1 MRLKDYNSIF
11 TGVNWE
17 GVDNDIIGF
26 RNELYELFP
35 DKVKV
40 TSAKR
45 YGNNVG
51 KSGNKSRHNRGQA
64 VDLGFDKDIQKFLY
78 TAKGDALLRKYNLG
92 FLDESLEHNLKK
104 TGGTGAHFHIGKDS
118 TLVGNSY
125 AGNTAYKAESHTML
139 DEHNH
144 ASQSEVDAA
153 NGLPGVNQ
161 QTAEQNKFYEET
173 IKQLMSQRDQAEKDF
188 LDKKAATDR
197 QNAIQ
202 EELKRKY
209 EEKLGILEMIKNN
222 ELTSV
227 SRDRGRASLE
237 LGGEIPMFI
246 GGGEFQGLND
256 NIQYQ
261 IEQVKN
267 QMPDFSIENTED
279 SEEFIRLKS
288 IDDTLNSLLSNPPA
302 NNTASN
308 TGDTNFR
315 NNQLQETANQPKE
328 PVNQTEKKGVAF
340 KLSDKLKSIGLQP
353 HQIAGVLGS
362 LSLESFENI
371 NPLAHNKESN
381 AFGIAQWL
389 GDRLTGLK
397 EFGKSRGRDFKNE
410 DIQIDYLIHEIQNN
424 NYEKRVLPLLK
435 KAKTVE
441 EATQIWT
448 KIYERPS
455 PKEIAKTM
463 SSRIK
468 NAKMF
473 QSKIS

>member
-51 KSGNKSRHNRGQA
+51 KSGNKSRHNKGQA
-64 VDLGFDKDIQKFLY
+64 LDLGYDKDIQKFLY

-144 ASQSEVDAA
+144 TSQSEVDAA
-153 NGLPGVNQ
+153 NGLSGDNQ

-173 IKQLMSQRDQAEKDF
+173 IKQLMAQRDQAEKDF

-222 ELTSV
+222 ELTPV
-227 SRDRGRASLE
+227 TRDRGRTSLE
-237 LGGEIPMFI
+237 LGGEIPMFV

-256 NIQYQ
+256 NLQYQ

-267 QMPDFSIENTED
+267 QMPDFSLEEVEN
-279 SEEFIRLKS
+279 SEEFRRLKT
-288 IDDTLNSLLSNPPA
+288 IDDTLNSLLSNPPVS
-302 NNTASN
+302 NPINTVESP
-308 TGDTNFR
+308 TIKSTPP
-315 NNQLQETANQPKE
+315 EE
-328 PVNQTEKKGVAF
+328 PVNETEKKGVAF

-362 LSLESFENI
+362 LSLESFENL
-371 NPLAHNKESN
+371 NPLAHNKQTN

-397 EFGKSRGRDFKNE
+397 DFGKSIGRDFKNE
-410 DIQIDYLIHEIQNN
+410 DVQIDYLIHEIQNN

-448 KIYERPS
+448 KVYERPS
-455 PKEIAKTM
+455 PGEIAKTM
-463 SSRIK
+463 ASRIK

>member
-1 MRLKDYNSIF
+1 MRLKDYNNIF

-26 RNELYELFP
+26 RNELYDLFP

-51 KSGNKSRHNRGQA
+51 KAGNKSRHNKGQA
-64 VDLGFDKDIQKFLY
+64 LDLGFDKDIQKFLY

-139 DEHNH
+139 DGHNH
-144 ASQSEVDAA
+144 DSQSEVDLS
-153 NGLPGVNQ
+153 NGVLENNQ
-161 QTAEQNKFYEET
+161 QTTEQNKFYEET
-173 IKQLMSQRDQAEKDF
+173 VKQLMAQRDQAEKDF

-237 LGGEIPMFI
+237 LGGEIPIFT
-246 GGGEFQGLND
+246 GGGEFKGLND
-256 NIQYQ
+256 NLQYQ

-267 QMPDFSIENTED
+267 QIPDYSSEDPEN
-279 SEEFIRLKS
+279 SEEFFRLKS
-288 IDDTLNSLLSNPPA
+288 IDDTLNFLLSNPPV
-302 NNTASN
+302 SN
-308 TGDTNFR
+308 
-315 NNQLQETANQPKE
+315 
-328 PVNQTEKKGVAF
+328 PVNIVESPTIKSTPSEELVNETEKKGVAF

-362 LSLESFENI
+362 LSLESFENL
-371 NPLAHNKESN
+371 NPLAHNKQTN

-397 EFGKSRGRDFKNE
+397 DFGKSIGRDFKNE
-410 DIQIDYLIHEIQNN
+410 DVQIDYLIHEIQNN

-473 QSKIS
+473 QNKIS

>member
-26 RNELYELFP
+26 RNELYDLFP

-51 KSGNKSRHNRGQA
+51 KSGNKSRHNKGQA
-64 VDLGFDKDIQKFLY
+64 LDLGYDKDIQKFLY
-78 TAKGDALLRKYNLG
+78 TAKGDALLIKYNLG

-104 TGGTGAHFHIGKDS
+104 TRGTGAHFHIGKDS
-118 TLVGNSY
+118 TLIGNSY

-139 DEHNH
+139 DGHNH
-144 ASQSEVDAA
+144 DSQSEVDLS
-153 NGLPGVNQ
+153 NGVLENNQ
-161 QTAEQNKFYEET
+161 QTTEQNKFYEET
-173 IKQLMSQRDQAEKDF
+173 VKQLMAQRDQAEKDF

-237 LGGEIPMFI
+237 LGGEIPIFT
-246 GGGEFQGLND
+246 GGGEFKGLND
-256 NIQYQ
+256 NLQYQ

-267 QMPDFSIENTED
+267 QIPDYSSEDPEN
-279 SEEFIRLKS
+279 SEEFFRLKS
-288 IDDTLNSLLSNPPA
+288 IDDTLNFLLSNPPV
-302 NNTASN
+302 SN
-308 TGDTNFR
+308 
-315 NNQLQETANQPKE
+315 
-328 PVNQTEKKGVAF
+328 PVNIVESPTIKSTPSEEPSNETEKKGVAF

-362 LSLESFENI
+362 LSLESFENL
-371 NPLAHNKESN
+371 NPLAHNKQTN

-397 EFGKSRGRDFKNE
+397 DFGKSIGRDFKNE
-410 DIQIDYLIHEIQNN
+410 DVQIDYLIHEIQNN

-473 QSKIS
+473 QDKIS

>member
-26 RNELYELFP
+26 RNELYDLFP

-51 KSGNKSRHNRGQA
+51 KAGNKSRHNKGQA
-64 VDLGFDKDIQKFLY
+64 LDLGFDKDIQKFLY

-139 DEHNH
+139 DGHNH
-144 ASQSEVDAA
+144 TSQAEVDLS
-153 NGLPGVNQ
+153 NNNQ
-161 QTAEQNKFYEET
+161 QTTEQNKFYEET
-173 IKQLMSQRDQAEKDF
+173 VKTLMAQREQAEKDF

-237 LGGEIPMFI
+237 LGGELPMFV

-256 NIQYQ
+256 NLQYQ

-267 QMPDFSIENTED
+267 QMPDYSSEDPEN
-279 SEEFIRLKS
+279 SEEFFRLKS
-288 IDDTLNSLLSNPPA
+288 IDDTLNFLLSNPPD
-302 NNTASN
+302 SN
-308 TGDTNFR
+308 PVNIVESPAIKSTPP
-315 NNQLQETANQPKE
+315 EE
-328 PVNQTEKKGVAF
+328 PVNETEKKGVAF

-362 LSLESFENI
+362 LSLESFENL
-371 NPLAHNKESN
+371 NPLAHNKQTN

-397 EFGKSRGRDFKNE
+397 DFGKSIGRDFKNE
-410 DIQIDYLIHEIQNN
+410 DVQIDYLIHEIQNN

-473 QSKIS
+473 QDKIS

>member
-26 RNELYELFP
+26 RNELYDLFP

-51 KSGNKSRHNRGQA
+51 KAGNKSRHNKGQA
-64 VDLGFDKDIQKFLY
+64 LDLGFDKDIQKFLY

-139 DEHNH
+139 DGHNH
-144 ASQSEVDAA
+144 TSQAEVDLS
-153 NGLPGVNQ
+153 NNNQ
-161 QTAEQNKFYEET
+161 QTTEQNKFYEEAVKT
-173 IKQLMSQRDQAEKDF
+173 LMAQREQAEKDF

-222 ELTSV
+222 ELTPV

-237 LGGEIPMFI
+237 LGGELPMFV

-256 NIQYQ
+256 NLQYQ

-267 QMPDFSIENTED
+267 QMPDFSLEEVEN
-279 SEEFIRLKS
+279 SEEFRRLKT
-288 IDDTLNSLLSNPPA
+288 IDDTLNSLLSNPPVS
-302 NNTASN
+302 NPINTVESP
-308 TGDTNFR
+308 TIKSTPP
-315 NNQLQETANQPKE
+315 EE
-328 PVNQTEKKGVAF
+328 PVNETEKKGVAF

-362 LSLESFENI
+362 LSLESFENL
-371 NPLAHNKESN
+371 NPLAHNKQTN

-397 EFGKSRGRDFKNE
+397 DFGKSIGRDFKNE
-410 DIQIDYLIHEIQNN
+410 DVQIDYLIHEIQNN

-473 QSKIS
+473 QNKIS

>member
-26 RNELYELFP
+26 RNELYDLFP

-51 KSGNKSRHNRGQA
+51 KSGNKSRHNKGQA
-64 VDLGFDKDIQKFLY
+64 LDLGYDKNIQKFLY

-125 AGNTAYKAESHTML
+125 TGNTAYKAESHTML
-139 DEHNH
+139 DGHNH
-144 ASQSEVDAA
+144 DSQSEVDLS
-153 NGLPGVNQ
+153 NGVLENNQ
-161 QTAEQNKFYEET
+161 QTTEQNKFYEET
-173 IKQLMSQRDQAEKDF
+173 VKQLMAQRDQAEKDF

-237 LGGEIPMFI
+237 LGGEIPIFT
-246 GGGEFQGLND
+246 GGGEFKGLND
-256 NIQYQ
+256 NLQYQ

-267 QMPDFSIENTED
+267 QIPDYSSEDPEN
-279 SEEFIRLKS
+279 SEEFFRLKS
-288 IDDTLNSLLSNPPA
+288 IDDTLNFLLSNPPV
-302 NNTASN
+302 SN
-308 TGDTNFR
+308 
-315 NNQLQETANQPKE
+315 
-328 PVNQTEKKGVAF
+328 PVNIVESPTIKSTPSEEPPNETEKKGVAF

-362 LSLESFENI
+362 LSLESFENL
-371 NPLAHNKESN
+371 NPLAHNKQTN

-397 EFGKSRGRDFKNE
+397 DFGKSIGRDFKNE
-410 DIQIDYLIHEIQNN
+410 DVQIDYLIHEIQNN

-473 QSKIS
+473 ENKIS

>member
-1 MRLKDYNSIF
+1 MRLKDYNNIF

-51 KSGNKSRHNRGQA
+51 NSGNKSRHNKGQA
-64 VDLGFDKDIQKFLY
+64 LDLGYDKNIQKFLY

-139 DEHNH
+139 DGHNH
-144 ASQSEVDAA
+144 DSQSEVDLS
-153 NGLPGVNQ
+153 NGVLENNQ
-161 QTAEQNKFYEET
+161 QTTEQNKFYEET
-173 IKQLMSQRDQAEKDF
+173 VKQLMAQRDQAEKDF

-237 LGGEIPMFI
+237 LGGEIPIFT
-246 GGGEFQGLND
+246 GGGEFKGLND
-256 NIQYQ
+256 NLQYQ

-267 QMPDFSIENTED
+267 QIPDYSSEDPEN
-279 SEEFIRLKS
+279 SEEFFRLKS
-288 IDDTLNSLLSNPPA
+288 IDDTLNFLLSNPPV
-302 NNTASN
+302 SN
-308 TGDTNFR
+308 PVNIVESPTIKSTPS
-315 NNQLQETANQPKE
+315 EE
-328 PVNQTEKKGVAF
+328 PVSETEKKGVAF

-362 LSLESFENI
+362 LSLESFENL
-371 NPLAHNKESN
+371 NPLAHNKQTN

-397 EFGKSRGRDFKNE
+397 DFGKSIGRDFKNE
-410 DIQIDYLIHEIQNN
+410 DVQIDYLIHEIQNN

-473 QSKIS
+473 QDKIS

>member
-26 RNELYELFP
+26 RNELYDLFP

-51 KSGNKSRHNRGQA
+51 KAGNKSRHNKGQA
-64 VDLGFDKDIQKFLY
+64 LDLGFDKDIQKFLY

-139 DEHNH
+139 DGHNH
-144 ASQSEVDAA
+144 TSQAEVDLS
-153 NGLPGVNQ
+153 NNNQ
-161 QTAEQNKFYEET
+161 QTTEQNKFYEET
-173 IKQLMSQRDQAEKDF
+173 VKTLMAQREQAEKDF

-237 LGGEIPMFI
+237 LGGEIPMFT

-256 NIQYQ
+256 NLQYQ

-267 QMPDFSIENTED
+267 QMPDYSSEDPEN
-279 SEEFIRLKS
+279 SEEFFRLKS
-288 IDDTLNSLLSNPPA
+288 IDDTLNFLLSNPPD
-302 NNTASN
+302 SN
-308 TGDTNFR
+308 PVNIVESPAIKSTPP
-315 NNQLQETANQPKE
+315 EE
-328 PVNQTEKKGVAF
+328 PVNETEKKGVAF

-362 LSLESFENI
+362 LSLESFENL
-371 NPLAHNKESN
+371 NPLAHNKQTN

-397 EFGKSRGRDFKNE
+397 DFGKSIGRDFKNE
-410 DIQIDYLIHEIQNN
+410 DVQIDYLIHEIQNN

-473 QSKIS
+473 QDKIS

>member
-118 TLVGNSY
+118 TLIGNSY

-153 NGLPGVNQ
+153 NGLPVVNQ

-173 IKQLMSQRDQAEKDF
+173 IKQLMAQREQAEKDF

-237 LGGEIPMFI
+237 LGGEIPMFV

-256 NIQYQ
+256 NLQYQ

-267 QMPDFSIENTED
+267 QMPDFSLEEVEN
-279 SEEFIRLKS
+279 SEEFRRLKT
-288 IDDTLNSLLSNPPA
+288 IDDTLNSLLRNPPVSNPI
-302 NNTASN
+302 NTVESP
-308 TGDTNFR
+308 TIKSTPP
-315 NNQLQETANQPKE
+315 EE
-328 PVNQTEKKGVAF
+328 PVNETGKKGVAF

-362 LSLESFENI
+362 LSLESFENL
-371 NPLAHNKESN
+371 NPLAHNKQTN

-389 GDRLTGLK
+389 GGRLTGLK
-397 EFGKSRGRDFKNE
+397 DFGKSIGRDFKNE
-410 DIQIDYLIHEIQNN
+410 DVQIDYLIHEIQNN

>member
-1 MRLKDYNSIF
+1 MRLKDYNNIF

-51 KSGNKSRHNRGQA
+51 NSGNKSRHNKGQA
-64 VDLGFDKDIQKFLY
+64 LDLGYDKNIQKFLY

-139 DEHNH
+139 DGHNH
-144 ASQSEVDAA
+144 DSQSEVDLS
-153 NGLPGVNQ
+153 NGVLENNQ
-161 QTAEQNKFYEET
+161 QTTEQNKFYEET
-173 IKQLMSQRDQAEKDF
+173 VKQLMAQRDQAEKDF

-237 LGGEIPMFI
+237 LGGEIPIFT
-246 GGGEFQGLND
+246 GGGEFKGLND
-256 NIQYQ
+256 NLQYQ

-267 QMPDFSIENTED
+267 QIPDYSSEDPEN
-279 SEEFIRLKS
+279 SEEFFRLKS
-288 IDDTLNSLLSNPPA
+288 IDDTLNFLLSNPPV
-302 NNTASN
+302 SN
-308 TGDTNFR
+308 
-315 NNQLQETANQPKE
+315 
-328 PVNQTEKKGVAF
+328 PVNIVESPTIKSTPSEEPSNETEKKGVAF

-362 LSLESFENI
+362 LSLESFENL
-371 NPLAHNKESN
+371 NPLAHNKQTN

-397 EFGKSRGRDFKNE
+397 DFGKSIGRDFKNE
-410 DIQIDYLIHEIQNN
+410 DVQIDYLIHEIQNN

-473 QSKIS
+473 QNKIS

>member
-26 RNELYELFP
+26 RNELYDLFP
-35 DKVKV
+35 EKVKV

-51 KSGNKSRHNRGQA
+51 KSGNKSRHNKGQA
-64 VDLGFDKDIQKFLY
+64 LDLGYDKDIQKFLY

-104 TGGTGAHFHIGKDS
+104 TGGTGTHFHIGKDS
-118 TLVGNSY
+118 TLIGNSY

-139 DEHNH
+139 DGHNH
-144 ASQSEVDAA
+144 TSQAEVDLS
-153 NGLPGVNQ
+153 NNNQ
-161 QTAEQNKFYEET
+161 QSTEQNKFYEET
-173 IKQLMSQRDQAEKDF
+173 VKTLMAQREQAEKDF

-222 ELTSV
+222 ELTPV

-237 LGGEIPMFI
+237 LGGELPMFV

-256 NIQYQ
+256 NLQYQ

-267 QMPDFSIENTED
+267 QMPACSVEEVEN
-279 SEEFIRLKS
+279 SEEFRRLKT
-288 IDDTLNSLLSNPPA
+288 IDDTLNSLLSNPPVS
-302 NNTASN
+302 NPINTVESP
-308 TGDTNFR
+308 TIKSTPP
-315 NNQLQETANQPKE
+315 EE
-328 PVNQTEKKGVAF
+328 PVNETEKKGVAF

-362 LSLESFENI
+362 LSLESFENL
-371 NPLAHNKESN
+371 NPLAHNKQTN

-397 EFGKSRGRDFKNE
+397 DFGKSMGRDFKNE
-410 DIQIDYLIHEIQNN
+410 DVQIDYLIHEIQNN

-435 KAKTVE
+435 KAKSVE

-473 QSKIS
+473 QDKIS

>member
-26 RNELYELFP
+26 RNELYDLFP

-51 KSGNKSRHNRGQA
+51 KSGNKSRHNKGQA
-64 VDLGFDKDIQKFLY
+64 LDLGYDKNIQKFLY

-139 DEHNH
+139 DGHNH
-144 ASQSEVDAA
+144 DSQSEVDLS
-153 NGLPGVNQ
+153 NGVLENNQ
-161 QTAEQNKFYEET
+161 QTTEQNKFYEET
-173 IKQLMSQRDQAEKDF
+173 VKQLMAQRDQAEKDF

-237 LGGEIPMFI
+237 LGGEIPIFT
-246 GGGEFQGLND
+246 GGGEFKGLND
-256 NIQYQ
+256 NLQYQ

-267 QMPDFSIENTED
+267 QMPDFSLEEVEN
-279 SEEFIRLKS
+279 SEEFRRLKT
-288 IDDTLNSLLSNPPA
+288 IDDTLNSLLSNPPVSSPI
-302 NNTASN
+302 NIVESPTIKS
-308 TGDTNFR
+308 TPP
-315 NNQLQETANQPKE
+315 EE
-328 PVNQTEKKGVAF
+328 PVNETEKKGVAF

-362 LSLESFENI
+362 LSLESFENL
-371 NPLAHNKESN
+371 NPLAHNKQTN

-397 EFGKSRGRDFKNE
+397 DFGKSIGRDFKNE
-410 DIQIDYLIHEIQNN
+410 DVQIDYLIHEIQNN

-473 QSKIS
+473 QDKIS

>member
-26 RNELYELFP
+26 RNELYDLFP

-51 KSGNKSRHNRGQA
+51 KAGNKSRHNKGQA
-64 VDLGFDKDIQKFLY
+64 LDLGFDKDIQKFLY

-139 DEHNH
+139 DGHNH
-144 ASQSEVDAA
+144 TSQAEVDLS
-153 NGLPGVNQ
+153 NNNQ
-161 QTAEQNKFYEET
+161 QTTEQNKFYEET
-173 IKQLMSQRDQAEKDF
+173 VKTLMAQREQAEKDF

-222 ELTSV
+222 ELTPV

-237 LGGEIPMFI
+237 LGGEIPIFT
-246 GGGEFQGLND
+246 GGGEFKGLND
-256 NIQYQ
+256 NLQYQ

-267 QMPDFSIENTED
+267 QIPDYSSEDPEN
-279 SEEFIRLKS
+279 SEEFFRLKS
-288 IDDTLNSLLSNPPA
+288 IDDTLNFLLSNPPD
-302 NNTASN
+302 SN
-308 TGDTNFR
+308 
-315 NNQLQETANQPKE
+315 
-328 PVNQTEKKGVAF
+328 PVNIVESPAIKSTPPEEPINETEKKGVAF

-362 LSLESFENI
+362 LSLESFENL
-371 NPLAHNKESN
+371 NTLAHNKQTN

-397 EFGKSRGRDFKNE
+397 DFGKSIGRDFKNE
-410 DIQIDYLIHEIQNN
+410 DVQIDYLIHEIQNN

-448 KIYERPS
+448 KVYERPS
-455 PKEIAKTM
+455 PREIAKTM

-473 QSKIS
+473 QDKIS

>member
-35 DKVKV
+35 DRVKV

-51 KSGNKSRHNRGQA
+51 KSGNKSRHNKGQA
-64 VDLGFDKDIQKFLY
+64 LDLGYDKDIQKFLY

-118 TLVGNSY
+118 TLIGNSY
-125 AGNTAYKAESHTML
+125 TGNTAYKAESHTML

-144 ASQSEVDAA
+144 TSQEEVDLS
-153 NGLPGVNQ
+153 NNNQ
-161 QTAEQNKFYEET
+161 QTTEQNKFYEET
-173 IKQLMSQRDQAEKDF
+173 VKTLMAQREQAEKDF

-237 LGGEIPMFI
+237 LGGELPMFV

-256 NIQYQ
+256 NLQYQ

-267 QMPDFSIENTED
+267 QMPDFSLEEVEN
-279 SEEFIRLKS
+279 SEEFRRLKT
-288 IDDTLNSLLSNPPA
+288 IDDTLNSLLSNPPV
-302 NNTASN
+302 SN
-308 TGDTNFR
+308 PIDTV
-315 NNQLQETANQPKE
+315 ESPTIKSTPPEE
-328 PVNQTEKKGVAF
+328 PVNETEKKGVAF

-362 LSLESFENI
+362 LSLESFENL
-371 NPLAHNKESN
+371 NPLAHNKQTN

-397 EFGKSRGRDFKNE
+397 DFGKSIGRDFKNE
-410 DIQIDYLIHEIQNN
+410 DVQIDYLIHEIQNN

-473 QSKIS
+473 QDKIS

>member
-35 DKVKV
+35 GKVKV

-51 KSGNKSRHNRGQA
+51 KSGNKSRHNKGQA
-64 VDLGFDKDIQKFLY
+64 LDLGHDKDIQKFLY

-118 TLVGNSY
+118 TLIGNSY

-144 ASQSEVDAA
+144 TSQAEVDLS
-153 NGLPGVNQ
+153 NNNQ
-161 QTAEQNKFYEET
+161 QATEQNKFYEET
-173 IKQLMSQRDQAEKDF
+173 IKTLMAQREQAEKDF

-237 LGGEIPMFI
+237 LGGELPMFV

-256 NIQYQ
+256 NLQYQ

-267 QMPDFSIENTED
+267 QMPDFSLEEVEN
-279 SEEFIRLKS
+279 SEEFRRLKT
-288 IDDTLNSLLSNPPA
+288 IDDTLNSLLSNPPVS
-302 NNTASN
+302 NPINTVESP
-308 TGDTNFR
+308 TIKSTPP
-315 NNQLQETANQPKE
+315 EE
-328 PVNQTEKKGVAF
+328 PVNETEKKGVAF

-362 LSLESFENI
+362 LSLESFENL
-371 NPLAHNKESN
+371 NPLAHNKQTN

-397 EFGKSRGRDFKNE
+397 DFGKSIGRDFKNE
-410 DIQIDYLIHEIQNN
+410 DVQIDYLIHEIQNN

-448 KIYERPS
+448 KVYERPS
-455 PKEIAKTM
+455 PREIAKTM

-473 QSKIS
+473 QNKIS

>member
-26 RNELYELFP
+26 RNELYDLFP

-51 KSGNKSRHNRGQA
+51 KAGNKSRHNRGQA
-64 VDLGFDKDIQKFLY
+64 FDLGFDKDIQKFLY

-118 TLVGNSY
+118 TLAGNSY

-139 DEHNH
+139 DGHNH
-144 ASQSEVDAA
+144 DSQSEVDLS
-153 NGLPGVNQ
+153 NGVLENNQ
-161 QTAEQNKFYEET
+161 QTTEQNKFYEET
-173 IKQLMSQRDQAEKDF
+173 VKQLMAQRDQAEKDF

-222 ELTSV
+222 ELTPV

-237 LGGEIPMFI
+237 LGGEIPMFT
-246 GGGEFQGLND
+246 GGGEFKGLND
-256 NIQYQ
+256 NLQYQ

-267 QMPDFSIENTED
+267 QMPDFSLEEVEK
-279 SEEFIRLKS
+279 SEEFFRLKA
-288 IDDTLNSLLSNPPA
+288 IDDTLNSLLSNPPV
-302 NNTASN
+302 SN
-308 TGDTNFR
+308 PINIVESPTIKSTPP
-315 NNQLQETANQPKE
+315 EE
-328 PVNQTEKKGVAF
+328 PVNETEKKGVAF

-362 LSLESFENI
+362 LSLESFENL
-371 NPLAHNKESN
+371 NPLAHNKQTN

-397 EFGKSRGRDFKNE
+397 DFGKSIGRDFKNE
-410 DIQIDYLIHEIQNN
+410 DVQIDYLIHEIQNN

-473 QSKIS
+473 QDKIS

>member
-26 RNELYELFP
+26 RNELYDLFP

-51 KSGNKSRHNRGQA
+51 KSGNKSRHNKGQA
-64 VDLGFDKDIQKFLY
+64 LDLGYDKDIQKFLY
-78 TAKGDALLRKYNLG
+78 TAKGDALLIKYNLG

-104 TGGTGAHFHIGKDS
+104 TRGTGAHFHIGKDS
-118 TLVGNSY
+118 TLIGNSY

-144 ASQSEVDAA
+144 ASQEEVDLS
-153 NGLPGVNQ
+153 NNNQ
-161 QTAEQNKFYEET
+161 QTTEQNKFYEET
-173 IKQLMSQRDQAEKDF
+173 VKTLMAQREQAEKDF

-222 ELTSV
+222 ELTPV

-237 LGGEIPMFI
+237 LGGEIPMFT
-246 GGGEFQGLND
+246 GGGEFKGLND
-256 NIQYQ
+256 NLQYQ

-267 QMPDFSIENTED
+267 QMPDFSLEEVEN
-279 SEEFIRLKS
+279 SEEFRRLKT
-288 IDDTLNSLLSNPPA
+288 IDDTLNSLLSNPPVSSPI
-302 NNTASN
+302 NIVESPTIKS
-308 TGDTNFR
+308 TPP
-315 NNQLQETANQPKE
+315 EE
-328 PVNQTEKKGVAF
+328 PVNETEKKGVAF

-362 LSLESFENI
+362 LSLESFENL
-371 NPLAHNKESN
+371 NPLAHNKQTN

-397 EFGKSRGRDFKNE
+397 DFGKSIGRDFKNE
-410 DIQIDYLIHEIQNN
+410 DVQIDYLIHEIQNN

-455 PKEIAKTM
+455 PKEVAKTM

-473 QSKIS
+473 QNKIS

>member
-51 KSGNKSRHNRGQA
+51 KAGNKSRHNRGQA
-64 VDLGFDKDIQKFLY
+64 IDLGFDKDIQKFLY

-144 ASQSEVDAA
+144 TSQSEVDAA
-153 NGLPGVNQ
+153 NGLSGNNQ

-173 IKQLMSQRDQAEKDF
+173 IKQLMAQRDQAEKDF

-222 ELTSV
+222 ELTPV
-227 SRDRGRASLE
+227 TRDRGRTSLE
-237 LGGEIPMFI
+237 LGGEIPMFV

-256 NIQYQ
+256 NLQYQ

-267 QMPDFSIENTED
+267 QMPDFSVEDPED
-279 SEEFIRLKS
+279 SEEFMRLKS
-288 IDDTLNSLLSNPPA
+288 IDDTLNSLLSNPPVS
-302 NNTASN
+302 NPINTVESP
-308 TGDTNFR
+308 TIKSTPP
-315 NNQLQETANQPKE
+315 EE
-328 PVNQTEKKGVAF
+328 PVNETEKKGVAF

-362 LSLESFENI
+362 LSLESFENL

-389 GDRLTGLK
+389 GERLTGLK
-397 EFGKSRGRDFKNE
+397 EFGKSIGRDFKNE
-410 DIQIDYLIHEIQNN
+410 DVQIDYLIHEIQNN

-448 KIYERPS
+448 KVYERPS
-455 PKEIAKTM
+455 PSEIAKTM
-463 SSRIK
+463 ASRIK

>member
-1 MRLKDYNSIF
+1 MRLKDYNNIF

-26 RNELYELFP
+26 RNELYDLFP

-51 KSGNKSRHNRGQA
+51 NSGNKSRHNKGQA
-64 VDLGFDKDIQKFLY
+64 LDLGYDKNIQKFLY

-139 DEHNH
+139 DGHNH
-144 ASQSEVDAA
+144 DSQSEVDLS
-153 NGLPGVNQ
+153 NGVLENNQ
-161 QTAEQNKFYEET
+161 QTTEQNKFYEET
-173 IKQLMSQRDQAEKDF
+173 VKQLMAQRDQAEKDF

-237 LGGEIPMFI
+237 LGGEIPIFT
-246 GGGEFQGLND
+246 GGGEFKGLND
-256 NIQYQ
+256 NLQYQ

-267 QMPDFSIENTED
+267 QIPDYSSEDPEN
-279 SEEFIRLKS
+279 SEEFFRLKS
-288 IDDTLNSLLSNPPA
+288 IDDTLNFLLSNPPV
-302 NNTASN
+302 SN
-308 TGDTNFR
+308 PVNIVESPTIKSTPS
-315 NNQLQETANQPKE
+315 EE
-328 PVNQTEKKGVAF
+328 PVSETEKKGVAF

-362 LSLESFENI
+362 LSLESFENL
-371 NPLAHNKESN
+371 NPLAHNKQTN

-397 EFGKSRGRDFKNE
+397 DFGKSIGRDFKNE
-410 DIQIDYLIHEIQNN
+410 DVQIDYLIHEIQNN

-473 QSKIS
+473 QDKIS

>member
-26 RNELYELFP
+26 RNELYDLFP

-51 KSGNKSRHNRGQA
+51 KAGNKSRHNKGQA
-64 VDLGFDKDIQKFLY
+64 LDLGFDKDIQKFLY

-139 DEHNH
+139 DGHNH
-144 ASQSEVDAA
+144 TSQAEVDLS
-153 NGLPGVNQ
+153 NNNQ
-161 QTAEQNKFYEET
+161 QTTEQNKFYEET
-173 IKQLMSQRDQAEKDF
+173 VKQLMAQRDQAEKDF

-222 ELTSV
+222 ELTPV

-237 LGGEIPMFI
+237 LGGEIPMFT
-246 GGGEFQGLND
+246 GGGEFKGLND
-256 NIQYQ
+256 NLQYQ

-267 QMPDFSIENTED
+267 QMPDYSSEDPEN
-279 SEEFIRLKS
+279 SEEFFRLKS
-288 IDDTLNSLLSNPPA
+288 IDDTLNFLLSNPPD
-302 NNTASN
+302 SN
-308 TGDTNFR
+308 SVNIVESPAIKSTPP
-315 NNQLQETANQPKE
+315 EE
-328 PVNQTEKKGVAF
+328 PVNETEKKGVAF

-362 LSLESFENI
+362 LSLESFENL
-371 NPLAHNKESN
+371 NPLAHNKQTN

-397 EFGKSRGRDFKNE
+397 DFGKSIGRDFKNE
-410 DIQIDYLIHEIQNN
+410 DVQIDYLIHEIQNN

-473 QSKIS
+473 QNKIS

>member
-1 MRLKDYNSIF
+1 MRLKDYNNIF

-51 KSGNKSRHNRGQA
+51 NSGNKSRHNKGQA
-64 VDLGFDKDIQKFLY
+64 LDLGYDKNIQKFLY

-139 DEHNH
+139 DGHNH
-144 ASQSEVDAA
+144 DSQSEVDLS
-153 NGLPGVNQ
+153 NGVLENNQ
-161 QTAEQNKFYEET
+161 QTTEQNKFYEET
-173 IKQLMSQRDQAEKDF
+173 VKQLMAQRDQAEKDF

-237 LGGEIPMFI
+237 LGGEIPIFT
-246 GGGEFQGLND
+246 GGGEFKGLND
-256 NIQYQ
+256 NLQYQ

-267 QMPDFSIENTED
+267 QIPDYSSEDPEN
-279 SEEFIRLKS
+279 SEEFFRLKS
-288 IDDTLNSLLSNPPA
+288 IDDTLNFLLSNPPV
-302 NNTASN
+302 SN
-308 TGDTNFR
+308 PVNIVESPTIKSTPS
-315 NNQLQETANQPKE
+315 EE
-328 PVNQTEKKGVAF
+328 PVNETEKKGVAF

-362 LSLESFENI
+362 LSLESFENL
-371 NPLAHNKESN
+371 NPLAHNKQTN

-397 EFGKSRGRDFKNE
+397 DFGKSIGRDFKNE
-410 DIQIDYLIHEIQNN
+410 DVQIDYLIHEIQNN

-473 QSKIS
+473 QNKIS

>member
-26 RNELYELFP
+26 RNELYDLFP

-40 TSAKR
+40 TSTKR

-51 KSGNKSRHNRGQA
+51 KAGNKSRHNKGQA
-64 VDLGFDKDIQKFLY
+64 LDLGFDKDIQKFLY

-104 TGGTGAHFHIGKDS
+104 TGGTGVHFHIGKDS

-125 AGNTAYKAESHTML
+125 AGNIAYKAESHTML
-139 DEHNH
+139 DGHNH
-144 ASQSEVDAA
+144 DSQSEVDLS
-153 NGLPGVNQ
+153 NGVLENNQ
-161 QTAEQNKFYEET
+161 QTTEQNKFYEET
-173 IKQLMSQRDQAEKDF
+173 IKTLMAQREQAEKDF

-237 LGGEIPMFI
+237 LGGELPMFV

-256 NIQYQ
+256 NLQYQ

-267 QMPDFSIENTED
+267 QMPDFSLEEVEN
-279 SEEFIRLKS
+279 SEEFRRLKT
-288 IDDTLNSLLSNPPA
+288 IDDTLNSLLSNPPVS
-302 NNTASN
+302 NPINTVESP
-308 TGDTNFR
+308 TIKSTPP
-315 NNQLQETANQPKE
+315 EE
-328 PVNQTEKKGVAF
+328 PVNETEKKGVAF

-362 LSLESFENI
+362 LSLESFENL
-371 NPLAHNKESN
+371 NPLAHNKQTN

-397 EFGKSRGRDFKNE
+397 DFGKSIGRDFKNE
-410 DIQIDYLIHEIQNN
+410 DVQIDYLIHEIQNN

-455 PKEIAKTM
+455 PREIAKTM

-473 QSKIS
+473 QNKIS

>member
-17 GVDNDIIGF
+17 GVDNDIMGF
-26 RNELYELFP
+26 RNELYDLFP

-51 KSGNKSRHNRGQA
+51 KSGNKSRHNKGQA
-64 VDLGFDKDIQKFLY
+64 LDLGFDKDIQKFLY

-92 FLDESLEHNLKK
+92 FLDESLEHILKK

-118 TLVGNSY
+118 TLIGNSY

-144 ASQSEVDAA
+144 TSQAEVDLS
-153 NGLPGVNQ
+153 NNNQ
-161 QTAEQNKFYEET
+161 QTTEQNKFYEET
-173 IKQLMSQRDQAEKDF
+173 VKTLMAQREQAEKDF

-267 QMPDFSIENTED
+267 QMPDFSSEDPED
-279 SEEFIRLKS
+279 SEEFMRLKS
-288 IDDTLNSLLSNPPA
+288 IDDTLNSLLSNPPI
-302 NNTASN
+302 NNTTRGTEVTDFKSS
-308 TGDTNFR
+308 
-315 NNQLQETANQPKE
+315 QPQE

-362 LSLESFENI
+362 LSLESFENL
-371 NPLAHNKESN
+371 NPLAHNKETN

-397 EFGKSRGRDFKNE
+397 DFGKTIGRDFKNE
-410 DIQIDYLIHEIQNN
+410 DVQIDYLIHEIQNN

-448 KIYERPS
+448 KVYERPS
-455 PKEIAKTM
+455 PREIAKTM

-473 QSKIS
+473 QNKIS

>member
-1 MRLKDYNSIF
+1 MLDGHNH
-11 TGVNWE
+11 
-17 GVDNDIIGF
+17 
-26 RNELYELFP
+26 
-35 DKVKV
+35 
-40 TSAKR
+40 TS
-45 YGNNVG
+45 
-51 KSGNKSRHNRGQA
+51 QA
-64 VDLGFDKDIQKFLY
+64 EVDLS
-78 TAKGDALLRKYNLG
+78 N
-92 FLDESLEHNLKK
+92 N
-104 TGGTGAHFHIGKDS
+104 
-118 TLVGNSY
+118 
-125 AGNTAYKAESHTML
+125 
-139 DEHNH
+139 
-144 ASQSEVDAA
+144 
-153 NGLPGVNQ
+153 NQ
-161 QTAEQNKFYEET
+161 QTTEQNKFYEET
-173 IKQLMSQRDQAEKDF
+173 VKTLMAQREQAEKDF

-222 ELTSV
+222 ELTPV

-237 LGGEIPMFI
+237 LGGELPMFV

-256 NIQYQ
+256 NLQYQ

-267 QMPDFSIENTED
+267 QMPDFSLEEVEN
-279 SEEFIRLKS
+279 SEEFRRLKT
-288 IDDTLNSLLSNPPA
+288 IDDTLNSLLSNPPVS
-302 NNTASN
+302 NPINTVESP
-308 TGDTNFR
+308 TIKSTPP
-315 NNQLQETANQPKE
+315 EE
-328 PVNQTEKKGVAF
+328 PVNETEKKGVAF

-362 LSLESFENI
+362 LSLESFENL
-371 NPLAHNKESN
+371 NPLAHNKQTN

-397 EFGKSRGRDFKNE
+397 DFGKSIGRDFKNE
-410 DIQIDYLIHEIQNN
+410 DVQIDYLIHEIQNN

-473 QSKIS
+473 QNKIS

>member
-51 KSGNKSRHNRGQA
+51 KAGNKSRHNKGQA
-64 VDLGFDKDIQKFLY
+64 LDLGFDKDIQKFLY
-78 TAKGDALLRKYNLG
+78 TSKGDALLRKYNLG

-139 DEHNH
+139 DGHNH
-144 ASQSEVDAA
+144 DSQSEVDLS
-153 NGLPGVNQ
+153 NGVLENNQ
-161 QTAEQNKFYEET
+161 QTTEQNKFYEET
-173 IKQLMSQRDQAEKDF
+173 VKQLMAQRDQAEKDF

-222 ELTSV
+222 ELTPV

-237 LGGEIPMFI
+237 LGGELPMFV

-256 NIQYQ
+256 NLQYQ

-267 QMPDFSIENTED
+267 QMPDFSSED
-279 SEEFIRLKS
+279 PEKSEEFFRLKS
-288 IDDTLNSLLSNPPA
+288 IDDTLNSLLSNPPV
-302 NNTASN
+302 SN
-308 TGDTNFR
+308 PVNIVESPTIKSTPS
-315 NNQLQETANQPKE
+315 EE
-328 PVNQTEKKGVAF
+328 PVSETEKKGVAF

-362 LSLESFENI
+362 LSLESFENL
-371 NPLAHNKESN
+371 NPLAHNKQTN

-397 EFGKSRGRDFKNE
+397 DFGKSIGRDFKNE
-410 DIQIDYLIHEIQNN
+410 DVQIDYLIHEIQNN

-473 QSKIS
+473 QDKIS

>member
-26 RNELYELFP
+26 RNELYDLFP

-40 TSAKR
+40 TSTKR

-51 KSGNKSRHNRGQA
+51 KAGNKSRHNKGQA
-64 VDLGFDKDIQKFLY
+64 LDLGFDKDIQKFLY

-139 DEHNH
+139 DGHNH
-144 ASQSEVDAA
+144 DSQSEVDLS
-153 NGLPGVNQ
+153 NGVLENNQ
-161 QTAEQNKFYEET
+161 QTTEQNKFYEET
-173 IKQLMSQRDQAEKDF
+173 VKQLMAQRDQAEKDF

-237 LGGEIPMFI
+237 LGGEIPIFT
-246 GGGEFQGLND
+246 GGGEFKGLND
-256 NIQYQ
+256 NLQYQ

-267 QMPDFSIENTED
+267 QIPDYSSEDPEN
-279 SEEFIRLKS
+279 SEEFFRLKS
-288 IDDTLNSLLSNPPA
+288 IDDTLNFLLSNPPV
-302 NNTASN
+302 SN
-308 TGDTNFR
+308 PVNIVESPTIKSTPP
-315 NNQLQETANQPKE
+315 EE
-328 PVNQTEKKGVAF
+328 PVNETEKKGVAF

-362 LSLESFENI
+362 LSLESFENL
-371 NPLAHNKESN
+371 NPLAHNKQTN

-397 EFGKSRGRDFKNE
+397 DFGKSIGRDFKNE
-410 DIQIDYLIHEIQNN
+410 DVQIDYLIHEIQNN

-473 QSKIS
+473 QDKIS

>member
-26 RNELYELFP
+26 RNELYDLFP

-51 KSGNKSRHNRGQA
+51 KVGNKSRHNGGQA
-64 VDLGFDKDIQKFLY
+64 FDLGFDKDIQKFLY

-118 TLVGNSY
+118 TLIGNSY

-144 ASQSEVDAA
+144 NSQSEVDTA
-153 NGLPGVNQ
+153 NGLSGDNQ

-173 IKQLMSQRDQAEKDF
+173 IKQLMAQRDQAEKDF

-222 ELTSV
+222 ELTPV

-237 LGGEIPMFI
+237 LGGELPMFV

-256 NIQYQ
+256 NLQYQ

-267 QMPDFSIENTED
+267 QMPDFSLEEVEN
-279 SEEFIRLKS
+279 SEEFRRLKT
-288 IDDTLNSLLSNPPA
+288 IDDTLNSLLSNPPVS
-302 NNTASN
+302 NPINTVESP
-308 TGDTNFR
+308 TIKSTPP
-315 NNQLQETANQPKE
+315 EE
-328 PVNQTEKKGVAF
+328 PVNETEKKGVAF

-362 LSLESFENI
+362 LSLESFENL
-371 NPLAHNKESN
+371 NPLAHNKQTN

-397 EFGKSRGRDFKNE
+397 DFGKSIGRDFKNE
-410 DIQIDYLIHEIQNN
+410 DVQIDYLIHEIQNN

-435 KAKTVE
+435 KARTVE

-473 QSKIS
+473 QNKIS

>member
-51 KSGNKSRHNRGQA
+51 NSGNKSRHNKGQA
-64 VDLGFDKDIQKFLY
+64 LDLGYDKNIQKFLY

-139 DEHNH
+139 DGHNH
-144 ASQSEVDAA
+144 DSQSEVDLS
-153 NGLPGVNQ
+153 NGVLENNQ
-161 QTAEQNKFYEET
+161 QTTEQNKFYEET
-173 IKQLMSQRDQAEKDF
+173 VKQLMAQRDQAEKDF

-237 LGGEIPMFI
+237 LGGEIPIFT
-246 GGGEFQGLND
+246 GGGEFKGLND
-256 NIQYQ
+256 NLQYQ

-267 QMPDFSIENTED
+267 QIPDYSSEDPEN
-279 SEEFIRLKS
+279 SEEFFRLKS
-288 IDDTLNSLLSNPPA
+288 IDDTLNFLLSNPPV
-302 NNTASN
+302 SN
-308 TGDTNFR
+308 PVNIVESPTIKSTPS
-315 NNQLQETANQPKE
+315 EE
-328 PVNQTEKKGVAF
+328 PVSETEKKGVAF

-362 LSLESFENI
+362 LSLESFENL
-371 NPLAHNKESN
+371 NPLAHNKQTN

-397 EFGKSRGRDFKNE
+397 DFGKSIGRDFKNE
-410 DIQIDYLIHEIQNN
+410 DVQIDYLIHEIQNN

-473 QSKIS
+473 QDKIS

>member
-26 RNELYELFP
+26 RNELYDLFP

-51 KSGNKSRHNRGQA
+51 KAGNKSRHNKGQA
-64 VDLGFDKDIQKFLY
+64 LDLGFDKDIQKFLY

-139 DEHNH
+139 DGHNH
-144 ASQSEVDAA
+144 TSQAEVDLS
-153 NGLPGVNQ
+153 NNNQ
-161 QTAEQNKFYEET
+161 QTTEQNKFYEET
-173 IKQLMSQRDQAEKDF
+173 VKTLMAQREQAEKDF
-188 LDKKAATDR
+188 LGKKAATDR

-222 ELTSV
+222 ELTPV

-237 LGGEIPMFI
+237 LGGELPMFV

-256 NIQYQ
+256 NLQYQ

-267 QMPDFSIENTED
+267 QMPDFSLEEVEK
-279 SEEFIRLKS
+279 SEEFFRLKA
-288 IDDTLNSLLSNPPA
+288 IDDTLNSLLSNPPV
-302 NNTASN
+302 SN
-308 TGDTNFR
+308 PINIVESPTIKSTPP
-315 NNQLQETANQPKE
+315 EE
-328 PVNQTEKKGVAF
+328 PVNETEKKGVAF

-362 LSLESFENI
+362 LSLESFENL
-371 NPLAHNKESN
+371 NPLAHNKQTN

-397 EFGKSRGRDFKNE
+397 DFGKSIGRDFKNE
-410 DIQIDYLIHEIQNN
+410 DVQIDYLIHEIQNN

-473 QSKIS
+473 QNKIS

>member
-26 RNELYELFP
+26 RNELYDLFP

-51 KSGNKSRHNRGQA
+51 NSGNKSRHNKGQA
-64 VDLGFDKDIQKFLY
+64 LDLGYDKNIQKFLY

-139 DEHNH
+139 DGHNH
-144 ASQSEVDAA
+144 DSQSEVDLS
-153 NGLPGVNQ
+153 NGVLENNQ
-161 QTAEQNKFYEET
+161 QTTEQNKFYEET
-173 IKQLMSQRDQAEKDF
+173 VKQLMAQRDQAEKDF

-237 LGGEIPMFI
+237 LGGEIPIFT
-246 GGGEFQGLND
+246 GGGEFKGLND
-256 NIQYQ
+256 NLQYQ

-267 QMPDFSIENTED
+267 QIPDYSSEDPEN
-279 SEEFIRLKS
+279 SEEFFRLKS
-288 IDDTLNSLLSNPPA
+288 IDDTLNFLLSNPPV
-302 NNTASN
+302 SN
-308 TGDTNFR
+308 PVNIVESPTIKSTPS
-315 NNQLQETANQPKE
+315 EE
-328 PVNQTEKKGVAF
+328 PVNETEKKGVAF

-362 LSLESFENI
+362 LSLESFENL
-371 NPLAHNKESN
+371 NPLAHNKQTN

-397 EFGKSRGRDFKNE
+397 DFGKSIGRDFKNE
-410 DIQIDYLIHEIQNN
+410 DVQIDYLIHEIQNN

-473 QSKIS
+473 ENKIS

>member
-1 MRLKDYNSIF
+1 MRLKDYNNIF

-51 KSGNKSRHNRGQA
+51 NSGNKSRHNKGQA
-64 VDLGFDKDIQKFLY
+64 LDLGYDKNIQKFLY

-125 AGNTAYKAESHTML
+125 TGNTAYKAESHTML
-139 DEHNH
+139 DGHNH
-144 ASQSEVDAA
+144 DSQSEVDLS
-153 NGLPGVNQ
+153 NGVLENNQ
-161 QTAEQNKFYEET
+161 QTTEQNKFYEET
-173 IKQLMSQRDQAEKDF
+173 VKQLMAQRDQAEKDF

-237 LGGEIPMFI
+237 LGGEIPIFT
-246 GGGEFQGLND
+246 GGGEFKGLND
-256 NIQYQ
+256 NLQYQ

-267 QMPDFSIENTED
+267 QMPDYSSEDPEN
-279 SEEFIRLKS
+279 SEEFFRLKS
-288 IDDTLNSLLSNPPA
+288 IDDTLNFLLSNPPA
-302 NNTASN
+302 SN
-308 TGDTNFR
+308 PVNIVESPAIKSTPP
-315 NNQLQETANQPKE
+315 EE
-328 PVNQTEKKGVAF
+328 PVNETEKKGVAF

-362 LSLESFENI
+362 LSLESFENL
-371 NPLAHNKESN
+371 NPLAHNKQTN

-397 EFGKSRGRDFKNE
+397 DFGKSIGRDFKNE
-410 DIQIDYLIHEIQNN
+410 DVQIDYLIHEIQNN

-473 QSKIS
+473 QDKIS

>member
-26 RNELYELFP
+26 RNELYDLFP

-45 YGNNVG
+45 YGSNVG
-51 KSGNKSRHNRGQA
+51 KAGNKSRHNKGQA
-64 VDLGFDKDIQKFLY
+64 LDLGFDKDIQKFLY

-139 DEHNH
+139 DGHNH
-144 ASQSEVDAA
+144 DSQSEVDLS
-153 NGLPGVNQ
+153 NGVLENNQ
-161 QTAEQNKFYEET
+161 QTTEQNKFYEET
-173 IKQLMSQRDQAEKDF
+173 VKQLMAQRDQAEKDF

-237 LGGEIPMFI
+237 LGGEIPIFT
-246 GGGEFQGLND
+246 GGGEFKGLND
-256 NIQYQ
+256 NLQYQ

-267 QMPDFSIENTED
+267 QIPDYSSEDPEN
-279 SEEFIRLKS
+279 SEEFFRLKS
-288 IDDTLNSLLSNPPA
+288 IDDTLNFLLSNPPD
-302 NNTASN
+302 SN
-308 TGDTNFR
+308 
-315 NNQLQETANQPKE
+315 
-328 PVNQTEKKGVAF
+328 PVNIVESPAIKSTPPEEPINETEKKGVAF

-362 LSLESFENI
+362 LSLESFENL
-371 NPLAHNKESN
+371 NPLAHNKQTN

-397 EFGKSRGRDFKNE
+397 DFGKSIGRDFKNE
-410 DIQIDYLIHEIQNN
+410 DVQIDYLIHEIQNN
-424 NYEKRVLPLLK
+424 NYEKRILPLLK

-448 KIYERPS
+448 KVYERPS
-455 PKEIAKTM
+455 PREIAKTM

-473 QSKIS
+473 QNKIS

>member
-26 RNELYELFP
+26 RNELYDLFP
-35 DKVKV
+35 EKVKV

-51 KSGNKSRHNRGQA
+51 KSGNKSRHNKGQA
-64 VDLGFDKDIQKFLY
+64 LDLGYDKDIQKFLY

-104 TGGTGAHFHIGKDS
+104 TRGTGAHFHIGKDS
-118 TLVGNSY
+118 TLIGNSY
-125 AGNTAYKAESHTML
+125 TGNTAYKAESHTML
-139 DEHNH
+139 DGHNH
-144 ASQSEVDAA
+144 TSQAEVDLS
-153 NGLPGVNQ
+153 NGVLENNQ
-161 QTAEQNKFYEET
+161 QTTEQNKFYEET
-173 IKQLMSQRDQAEKDF
+173 VKQLIAQRDQAEKDF

-237 LGGEIPMFI
+237 LGGELPMFV

-256 NIQYQ
+256 NLQYQ

-267 QMPDFSIENTED
+267 QMPDFSLEEVEN
-279 SEEFIRLKS
+279 SEEFRRLKT
-288 IDDTLNSLLSNPPA
+288 IDDTLNSLLSNPPVS
-302 NNTASN
+302 NPINTVESP
-308 TGDTNFR
+308 TIKSTPP
-315 NNQLQETANQPKE
+315 EE
-328 PVNQTEKKGVAF
+328 PVNETEKKGVAF

-362 LSLESFENI
+362 LSLESFENL
-371 NPLAHNKESN
+371 NPLAHNKQTN

-397 EFGKSRGRDFKNE
+397 DFGKSIGRDFKNE
-410 DIQIDYLIHEIQNN
+410 DVQIDYLIHEIQNN

-473 QSKIS
+473 QNKIS

>member
-26 RNELYELFP
+26 RNELYDLFP

-51 KSGNKSRHNRGQA
+51 KAGNKSRHNKGQA
-64 VDLGFDKDIQKFLY
+64 LDLGYDKDIQKFLY

-125 AGNTAYKAESHTML
+125 TGNTAYKAESHTML
-139 DEHNH
+139 DGHNH
-144 ASQSEVDAA
+144 DSQAEVDLS
-153 NGLPGVNQ
+153 NNNQ
-161 QTAEQNKFYEET
+161 QTTEQNKFYEET
-173 IKQLMSQRDQAEKDF
+173 VKTLMAQREQAEKDF

-222 ELTSV
+222 ELTPV

-237 LGGEIPMFI
+237 LGGEIPKFT
-246 GGGEFQGLND
+246 GGGEFKGLND
-256 NIQYQ
+256 NLQYQ

-267 QMPDFSIENTED
+267 QMPDFSLEEVEN
-279 SEEFIRLKS
+279 SEEFRRLKT
-288 IDDTLNSLLSNPPA
+288 IDDALNSLLSNPPV
-302 NNTASN
+302 SN
-308 TGDTNFR
+308 PINIVESPTIKSTPP
-315 NNQLQETANQPKE
+315 EE
-328 PVNQTEKKGVAF
+328 PVNETEKKGVAF

-362 LSLESFENI
+362 LSLESFENL
-371 NPLAHNKESN
+371 NPLAHNKQTN

-397 EFGKSRGRDFKNE
+397 DFGKSIGRDFKNE
-410 DIQIDYLIHEIQNN
+410 DVQIDYLIHEIQNN

-473 QSKIS
+473 QDKIS

>member
-26 RNELYELFP
+26 RNELYDLFP

-51 KSGNKSRHNRGQA
+51 KAGNKSRHNKGQA
-64 VDLGFDKDIQKFLY
+64 LDLGFDKDIQKFLY

-139 DEHNH
+139 DGHNH
-144 ASQSEVDAA
+144 DSQSEVDLS
-153 NGLPGVNQ
+153 NGVLENNQ
-161 QTAEQNKFYEET
+161 QTTEQNKFYEET
-173 IKQLMSQRDQAEKDF
+173 VKQLMAQRDQAEKDF

-237 LGGEIPMFI
+237 LGGEIPIFT
-246 GGGEFQGLND
+246 GGGEFKGLND
-256 NIQYQ
+256 NLQYQ

-267 QMPDFSIENTED
+267 QIPDYSSEDPEN
-279 SEEFIRLKS
+279 SEEFFRLKS
-288 IDDTLNSLLSNPPA
+288 IDDTLNFLLSNPPD
-302 NNTASN
+302 SN
-308 TGDTNFR
+308 
-315 NNQLQETANQPKE
+315 
-328 PVNQTEKKGVAF
+328 PVNIVESPAIKSTPPEEPINETEKKGVAF

-362 LSLESFENI
+362 LSLESFENL
-371 NPLAHNKESN
+371 NPLAHNKQTN

-397 EFGKSRGRDFKNE
+397 DFGKSIGRDFKNE
-410 DIQIDYLIHEIQNN
+410 DVQIDYLIHEIQNN

-473 QSKIS
+473 QNKIS

>member
-26 RNELYELFP
+26 RNELYDLFP

-51 KSGNKSRHNRGQA
+51 KAGNKSRHNKGQA
-64 VDLGFDKDIQKFLY
+64 LDLGFDKDIQKFLY

-125 AGNTAYKAESHTML
+125 AGNIAYKAESHTML
-139 DEHNH
+139 DGHNH
-144 ASQSEVDAA
+144 DSQSEVDLS
-153 NGLPGVNQ
+153 NGVLENNQ
-161 QTAEQNKFYEET
+161 QTTEQNKFYEET
-173 IKQLMSQRDQAEKDF
+173 IKTLMAQREQAEKDF

-237 LGGEIPMFI
+237 LGGELPMFV

-256 NIQYQ
+256 NLQYQ

-267 QMPDFSIENTED
+267 QMPDFSLEEVEN
-279 SEEFIRLKS
+279 SEEFRRLKT
-288 IDDTLNSLLSNPPA
+288 IDDTLNSLLSNPPVS
-302 NNTASN
+302 NPINTVESP
-308 TGDTNFR
+308 TIKSTPP
-315 NNQLQETANQPKE
+315 EE
-328 PVNQTEKKGVAF
+328 PVNETEKKGVAF

-362 LSLESFENI
+362 LSLESFENL
-371 NPLAHNKESN
+371 NPLAHNKQTN

-397 EFGKSRGRDFKNE
+397 DFGKSIGRDFKNE
-410 DIQIDYLIHEIQNN
+410 DVQIDYLIHEIQNN

-435 KAKTVE
+435 KSKTVE

-448 KIYERPS
+448 KVYERPS
-455 PKEIAKTM
+455 PREIAKTM

-473 QSKIS
+473 QNKIS